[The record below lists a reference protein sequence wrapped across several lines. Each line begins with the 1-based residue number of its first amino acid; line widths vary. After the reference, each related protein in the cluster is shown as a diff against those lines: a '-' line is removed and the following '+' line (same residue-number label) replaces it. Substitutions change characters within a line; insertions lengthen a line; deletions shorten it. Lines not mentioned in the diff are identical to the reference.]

1 VQPIRLFAVCAL
13 AHASMSGVTLAQGL
27 PEGRVYTFHSDA
39 KAGCPSLDW
48 HVVAGAHGT
57 LSGMVAWNNMSTIA
71 KATGSMNMQTR
82 TFLMTAEE
90 VGGQGRT
97 ATVEGTVR
105 QDGWLFANIKGPDIS
120 CQSIAVPWFVLPASE
135 GGSG

>member
-1 VQPIRLFAVCAL
+1 VQPIRLLAVGAL
-13 AHASMSGVTLAQGL
+13 LQASVSGVALAQGL

-48 HVVAGAHGT
+48 HIVARGHGV
-57 LSGMVAWNNMSTIA
+57 LSGMVAWNDMNTIA
-71 KATGSMNMQTR
+71 KATGTMNMQTR
-82 TFLMTAEE
+82 TFQMTAQE

-97 ATVEGTVR
+97 ATVEGTIR
-105 QDGWLFANIKGPDIS
+105 QDGWLFANIKGPDVS